1 MLLDGRIQ
9 RIRRGFFGVHHRCF
23 FDRRVRLVACFTLLC
38 SVACWTRSGRC
49 LLRSRRSD
57 LDFVSFTLPRDENV
71 ADQQL
76 LLPICWAGLGWL
88 SSDAS
93 RRLWPGLLLVALSA
107 SSHGTYHSV
116 GGRGWRWIRT
126 IERLRWAGGH
136 RGLVPWSCFAA
147 FASGSEYGK
156 FVLATLSVPL
166 TFECQKSPGNLIY
179 R

>member
-1 MLLDGRIQ
+1 MLASHFFARLLVGRDPVAA
-9 RIRRGFFGVHHRCF
+9 FYA
-23 FDRRVRLVACFTLLC
+23 LVART
-38 SVACWTRSGRC
+38 
-49 LLRSRRSD
+49 

-156 FVLATLSVPL
+156 FVLATLSVTL
-166 TFECQKSPGNLIY
+166 TFECQKSPGNTKE